1 MGAVPSPLA
10 AEGAGARLLGG
21 RTVSAMPRPRVELAE
36 ELGKI
41 SAQYAAVTAM
51 ALRVLSNPKLSDEE
65 LIELFRKYQAEFDL
79 LREREVAV
87 NRQVTGM

>member
-1 MGAVPSPLA
+1 
-10 AEGAGARLLGG
+10 
-21 RTVSAMPRPRVELAE
+21 MPRPRVELAE